1 LLVCFVIVSY
11 DVGLLVLIC
20 WLGCWFNA
28 GIWIAGLFFYFGN
41 PNPEFVLYFDSAAPY
56 CGLLFN

>member
-1 LLVCFVIVSY
+1 MLES
-11 DVGLLVLIC
+11 GLLVYC
-20 WLGCWFNA
+20 
-28 GIWIAGLFFYFGN
+28 FYFGN